1 MICEA
6 CRRSKT
12 KTLDTRSHRD
22 PNGDFHY
29 TLRRHRC
36 YDCQHVFWT
45 VEIPAANWDQT
56 LKGEI
61 HVEYGN

>member
-12 KTLDTRSHRD
+12 KILDTRSHRD
-22 PNGDFHY
+22 PGENFHY

-36 YDCQHVFWT
+36 YDCQHIFWT
-45 VEIPAANWDQT
+45 VELPTANWEQN
-56 LKGEI
+56 LKGE
-61 HVEYGN
+61 HYEHES